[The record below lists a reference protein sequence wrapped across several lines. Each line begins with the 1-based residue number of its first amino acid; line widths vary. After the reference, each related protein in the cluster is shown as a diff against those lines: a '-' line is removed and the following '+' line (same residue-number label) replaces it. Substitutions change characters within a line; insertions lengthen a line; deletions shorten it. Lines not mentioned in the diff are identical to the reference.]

1 MTPTQTAGRT
11 DIQIQRDVL
20 DELEWDSR
28 VRPNEVGVSVKEG
41 IVTLSGT
48 VDSYTKRWA
57 AQEAALRVLGVKA
70 VANDLE
76 VHLPSAA
83 ERTDGELAQA
93 ALAALKWDA
102 DIRTEGLEVTLS
114 HGWVTLKG
122 TVDVQFQRQEA
133 ERIVHRLAGVKGV
146 TNWLTVRTLSPAPK
160 DIQQRI
166 ERALLRNAETDAQHI
181 TVDVLGSKVILRGTV
196 RSYAEIRAAEGS
208 AWSAPGITEVDNR
221 LGISPLA

>member
-1 MTPTQTAGRT
+1 MTPVKAAERT

-20 DELEWDSR
+20 DELDWDSR
-28 VRPNEVGVSVKEG
+28 VRPNEVGVSAKDG

-57 AQEAALRVLGVKA
+57 AQEATLRVLGVKA

-83 ERTDGELAQA
+83 ERTDAELAQA

-102 DIRTEGLEVTLS
+102 DIRTEGLEVTIS

-122 TVDVQFQRQEA
+122 VVDVQFQRQEA
-133 ERIVHRLAGVKGV
+133 ERIIHRLAGIKGV
-146 TNWLTVRTLSPAPK
+146 TNWLTVRTISPAPK
-160 DIQQRI
+160 DIKQRI
-166 ERALLRNAETDAQHI
+166 ERALLRNAETDAQRI
-181 TVDVLGSKVILRGTV
+181 TVDVQGSRVTLHGTV
-196 RSYAEIRAAEGS
+196 RSYAESRAAEGS
-208 AWSAPGITEVDNR
+208 AWSAPGISEVDNR
-221 LGISPLA
+221 LIISPVF